1 MNQHTRKTLASI
13 KGHPA
18 PTDIEWTQF
27 ITMWEDIADEV
38 EQEHGD
44 RLAVKMNGHREV
56 FHRQHNGRVSI
67 GDIEH
72 ARQLLKDHPELKGSG
87 DMFVVAMDSEKARVL
102 HFDLAT
108 PGVTDTEHDVI
119 NHDKVAHHIR
129 TVEHHTGHDDPQV
142 FLKYFDDIAVALI
155 EEIGT
160 EDFVLLGHGRG
171 NSDVADDF
179 VKRLKEI
186 NPPLAKRIAGVGV
199 IDLSAANDAAIESAA
214 QKIMKNA
221 K

>member
-13 KGHPA
+13 VGHPA
-18 PTDIEWTQF
+18 PRDILWTQF
-27 ITMWEDIADEV
+27 ISMWDDIADEV
-38 EQEHGD
+38 DQEHGD

-56 FHRQHNGRVSI
+56 FHRQHDGRVSI

-72 ARQLLKDHPELKGSG
+72 ARQLLKDHPDLKGSG

-102 HFDLAT
+102 HFNLDT
-108 PGVTDTEHDVI
+108 PEVADTEHDVI

-129 TVEHHTGHDDPQV
+129 TVTRRTGHDDDQV
-142 FLKYFDDIAVALI
+142 FVKYFDDLAVTLI
-155 EEIGT
+155 EDIGT

-199 IDLSAANDAAIESAA
+199 IDLSAANDAAIEAAA
-214 QKIMKNA
+214 QKILDDA